1 MITYIDNFKDFIT
14 NNKLVKCSKCQK
26 IKWINN
32 NKFPICGECSNEF
45 YYIYFTDKYLT
56 INEYCDEL
64 NKLINNYKEIFK
76 NTSEKITDIRIY
88 GYIRINGILTY
99 ITSDMPDV
107 FIKEMLSNIYFIPW
121 TKMNSNKVD
130 DDYKCLNSGDVL

>member
-1 MITYIDNFKDFIT
+1 MIGYNNELKDFII
-14 NNKLVKCSKCQK
+14 NNKLVKCPKCQNL
-26 IKWINN
+26 KWLNN
-32 NKFPICGECSNEF
+32 DDFSICDKCSNEF

-107 FIKEMLSNIYFIPW
+107 FIKEMLSNRYFIPW
-121 TKMNSNKVD
+121 TRMDSNKVD